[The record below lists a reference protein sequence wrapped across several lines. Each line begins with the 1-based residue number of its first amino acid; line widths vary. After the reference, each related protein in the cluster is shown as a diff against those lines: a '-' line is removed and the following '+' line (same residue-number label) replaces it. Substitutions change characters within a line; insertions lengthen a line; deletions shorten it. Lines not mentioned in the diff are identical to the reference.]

1 MEGNLNINSE
11 IENKHREQ
19 ENMLGTTII
28 PFCSRKSS
36 LLSITFRSFDLE
48 LGQFRIKI
56 ESDGSSD
63 LKTPILSQLCE
74 TTMVRIK
81 KLYLILIEIGTSIPY

>member
-1 MEGNLNINSE
+1 
-11 IENKHREQ
+11 
-19 ENMLGTTII
+19 MLGTTII
-28 PFCSRKSS
+28 PFCYRKSS

-56 ESDGSSD
+56 ESEGTSD

-74 TTMVRIK
+74 TTMVRIQK
-81 KLYLILIEIGTSIPY
+81 IIFNF

>member
-11 IENKHREQ
+11 IKNKQKTQ
-19 ENMLGTTII
+19 ENMFGTTII
-28 PFCSRKSS
+28 PFCCRKSS

-56 ESDGSSD
+56 ESEGNPE
-63 LKTPILSQLCE
+63 LKTPILSKLCE

-81 KLYLILIEIGTSIPY
+81 